1 MKGAGS
7 ISWVERLGKWWVRLF
22 VDGERVSYGYFT
34 ERDEAE
40 DILKA
45 ATEARSSD
53 SGGLT
58 LRTWGERWLTA
69 RDAHVRGAAKERA
82 CWRTHIEP
90 TDLAAMPLTRI
101 QRRHVV
107 AWLEARQRSGRSVQT
122 VRHARRLLV
131 GAMQAA
137 YDAGHTKGNV
147 ARDLRVTMREARTRE
162 TWAWLTTEELARLFA
177 LPRHDPP
184 AGARAAGKGARRPG
198 TITTKQWVVLRVAV
212 YAGLR
217 AGEMWGLRWRDVH
230 LRGPRPRLVVRH
242 SRDEATKSG
251 HIREVPLLAPAREA
265 LELWREVA
273 PGVGDSLVWP
283 GEDGA
288 CHVDGYDAGWP
299 RVRRLAGIRESV
311 RWHDLRHT
319 CASHLVQGSWG
330 RVWSLQEV
338 REVLGHSSTRV
349 TERYA
354 HLCPGGIHA
363 AAAQTTGLGPA
374 EGKR

>member
-1 MKGAGS
+1 MAPKCASCGS
-7 ISWVERLGKWWVRLF
+7 
-22 VDGERVSYGYFT
+22 
-34 ERDEAE
+34 
-40 DILKA
+40 
-45 ATEARSSD
+45 
-53 SGGLT
+53 
-58 LRTWGERWLTA
+58 
-69 RDAHVRGAAKERA
+69 
-82 CWRTHIEP
+82 
-90 TDLAAMPLTRI
+90 LA
-101 QRRHVV
+101 
-107 AWLEARQRSGRSVQT
+107 SC
-122 VRHARRLLV
+122 
-131 GAMQAA
+131 
-137 YDAGHTKGNV
+137 
-147 ARDLRVTMREARTRE
+147 
-162 TWAWLTTEELARLFA
+162 
-177 LPRHDPP
+177 
-184 AGARAAGKGARRPG
+184 
-198 TITTKQWVVLRVAV
+198 
-212 YAGLR
+212 
-217 AGEMWGLRWRDVH
+217 
-230 LRGPRPRLVVRH
+230 VVRH

-288 CHVDGYDAGWP
+288 CHVDGYVAGWP
-299 RVRRLAGIRESV
+299 RVRRLAGIREAV

-374 EGKR
+374 EVKR